1 MALTLVA
8 LTLAA
13 ACGRTVKPI
22 RYPRPFPIEELE
34 FRASVN
40 YPTFTLPNGLIVVLA
55 PDAESNL
62 VTVDMRYFVGATDE
76 VKGKTGL
83 AHLAEHVTFGIA
95 SPSSASSDNR
105 TIAARLGEHALVY
118 NALTGYD
125 NTHYTAVALAR
136 SLERLIEIEAQR
148 MTATCEQVPAE
159 LLERERAVVLQEQAQ
174 RAAAQAPILDLH
186 RLVWGADHP
195 LGRSVGGDDV
205 ATLTRDDY
213 CAFVA
218 RHYVPANAALIIGGK
233 INVNQTKAMVAR
245 HFKGIAGGVRP
256 PRPMLTGPRPRH
268 AAHRA
273 QLPIAHPAAMAVFP
287 LEPQGTDKRLLQTL
301 AIAVM
306 QGELGRV
313 AAEEDGVVSARVI
326 GLGGDR
332 HAVVALAL
340 SSDTVPHDKLVSLM
354 QKATERASRLMPPP
368 AVERWKARLITGA
381 VADHDDML
389 DRGELIGDYSQFTVD
404 DRYYVHEIE
413 VVSQLTP
420 QELSRI
426 TAGLFDWKRAVTY
439 HLDQR
444 EDAPPSYEL
453 ATSGEGRR
461 YDLPPSNLPTAGSP
475 AELLTAAAPVP
486 KPVELTL
493 PNGLRAVLVPRRQ
506 DAFFEARFVLPVGD
520 ADDPP
525 GKAGTAGLTARLLTL
540 PSFGLGLGDQLALY
554 LAAMTGSAMAARTT
568 AHTTELSIRGLSSQA
583 RIHLWSL
590 HTLLENGEHDEDLLD
605 GVRRVQREHA
615 REEASTAQDPAVI
628 AERRKQRL
636 RDEVRARLLGA
647 EHPFLQ
653 ANVDLRHISVD
664 DLIAFRERNYA
675 AGGAL
680 LVVVGGFDPEQVSR
694 AIYDLWGP
702 WKKQTVPATRPMPP
716 ARPQKGQAFLALDR
730 PDSQLALVL
739 SFAAEPSA
747 ASTAS
752 AVATSTV
759 ATSTTSST
767 TSDAEQTRTAAERMV
782 AAELLNNRLADL
794 RDRLA
799 ASYGIAL
806 AYRTIAD
813 TSIPFIEG
821 RVAPDRGVEIL
832 RELRATW
839 DLGRGDPGALTLE
852 VARARH
858 RALQKVMAQ
867 SSSSS
872 SIVATV
878 VELALAGKPLDQPPR
893 VAAEISAVTTDRLR
907 ARIQADFADERMV
920 MAASGPGASDV
931 LRQAGGVQIQI
942 IP

>member
-1 MALTLVA
+1 M
-8 LTLAA
+8 LAA
-13 ACGRTVKPI
+13 LALVFAGACGRTVKPI

-40 YPTFTLPNGLIVVLA
+40 YPTFTLTNGLIVVLA

-62 VTVDMRYFVGATDE
+62 VTVDTRYFVGATDE

-83 AHLAEHVTFGIA
+83 AHLAEHVTFEIL
-95 SPSSASSDNR
+95 SPSPASSENR
-105 TIAARLGEHALVY
+105 TIGAHLDEHALFY

-125 NTHYTAVALAR
+125 STHYTAVALAR
-136 SLERLIEIEAQR
+136 SLERLIELEAQR
-148 MTATCEQVPAE
+148 MTAACEQVPVE
-159 LLERERAVVLQEQAQ
+159 LFERERAVVLQEQAQ
-174 RAAAQAPILDLH
+174 RAAAHAPFIDLH

-195 LGRSVGGDDV
+195 LGRGVGGDDV

-218 RHYVPANAALIIGGK
+218 RYYVPANAALIIGGK

-256 PRPMLTGPRPRH
+256 PRPMLTGPLPRRG
-268 AAHRA
+268 AHRA

-287 LEPQGTDKRLLQTL
+287 LEPQGSDKRLLQTL
-301 AIAVM
+301 AIAVV

-313 AAEEDGVVSARVI
+313 AAEEDGVVSARVV

-354 QKATERASRLMPPP
+354 RKATERASRLMPPP
-368 AVERWKARLITGA
+368 VVERWKARLITGA

-413 VVSQLTP
+413 VMSQLTP
-420 QELSRI
+420 RELARI

-439 HLDQR
+439 HLDKR
-444 EDAPPSYEL
+444 LDAPPSYEL

-461 YDLPPSNLPTAGSP
+461 YDLPPSTLPTAGGAATGSL
-475 AELLTAAAPVP
+475 AEQFTAAAPVR

-525 GKAGTAGLTARLLTL
+525 GKPGTAELTARLLTL

-554 LAAMTGSAMAARTT
+554 LAAMTGSAMSARTT

-590 HTLLENGEHDEDLLD
+590 HTLLENGEHDEDLFD
-605 GVRRVQREHA
+605 SVRRTLREHA
-615 REEASTAQDPAVI
+615 REEATAARDPAVI

-636 RDEVRARLLGA
+636 HDEVRARLLGA
-647 EHPFLQ
+647 DHPLLQ
-653 ANVDLRHISVD
+653 ASSDLGHLSVD
-664 DLIAFRERNYA
+664 DLIAFRQRNYA

-694 AIYDLWGP
+694 DIYDLWGP
-702 WKKQTVPATRPMPP
+702 WKKRAVPPTRPMPP

-730 PDSQLALVL
+730 PDNQLALAL
-739 SFAAEPSA
+739 AFAAEPGDARDDA
-747 ASTAS
+747 A
-752 AVATSTV
+752 
-759 ATSTTSST
+759 
-767 TSDAEQTRTAAERMV
+767 QTRLAAERRV
-782 AAELLNNRLADL
+782 AAELLNNRLTDL
-794 RDRLA
+794 RERLA
-799 ASYGIAL
+799 ATYGITL

-839 DLGRGDPGALTLE
+839 DLERGDPGALTFE
-852 VARARH
+852 VARARR

-872 SIVATV
+872 SIVETV
-878 VELALAGKPLDQPPR
+878 VELALAGRPLDQPPR

-907 ARIQADFADERMV
+907 ARIKADFADERMV
-920 MAASGPGASDV
+920 LAAGGPGASDV
-931 LRQAGGVQIQI
+931 LRAAGGVQIQR